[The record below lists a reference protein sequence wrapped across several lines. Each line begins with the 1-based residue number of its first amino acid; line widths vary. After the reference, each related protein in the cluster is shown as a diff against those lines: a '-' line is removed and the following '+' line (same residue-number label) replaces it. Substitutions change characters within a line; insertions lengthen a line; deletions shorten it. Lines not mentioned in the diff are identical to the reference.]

1 MIHVF
6 EERAPTL
13 EEAQKLVGGL
23 VQLVY
28 SPENPDWQILVNEEG
43 LLHGLP
49 MNEEATKLCGT
60 GIVGDAVI
68 LKNDAKWD

>member
-23 VQLVY
+23 VQLVL
-28 SPENPDWQILVNEEG
+28 SPEHDDWQILVNEEG
-43 LLHGLP
+43 LLNGLP
-49 MNEEATKLCGT
+49 ENPEATKLCGT

-68 LKNDAKWD
+68 LKGDAKWD